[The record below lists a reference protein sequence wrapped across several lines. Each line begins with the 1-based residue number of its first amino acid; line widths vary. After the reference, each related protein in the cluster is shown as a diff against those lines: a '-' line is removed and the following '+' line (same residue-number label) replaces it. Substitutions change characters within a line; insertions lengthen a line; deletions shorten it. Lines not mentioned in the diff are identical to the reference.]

1 MESSQKEDPVEVSN
15 QVKAEAYLDRFEVI
29 EKQLL
34 ELEQKI
40 EETWNQ
46 E

>member
-15 QVKAEAYLDRFEVI
+15 QVKAEAYLDKFEI
-29 EKQLL
+29 IQQQLL

-40 EETWNQ
+40 EEIWNQ